1 MWTGQAWF
9 VYWVKWTGFVFDS
22 SVMLFLTRPCCIY
35 STTSSAGS
43 PQDLSHTPRMRTAIC
58 FHWPFVKSTTRKG
71 VWIPR
76 GRPLTLTLNWRKVGE
91 TEHRPVPVV
100 LTVDGVEIMFLFIYY
115 FGVEVVPNNDK
126 IKLEFSVLC
135 RNMKWMFWLSVFVFS
150 PVCMSHYPHNPL
162 LHNSSFFDLDFYR
175 YCCHHFN
182 TLNVSLLSIDTIILP
197 HELSQT
203 CQHQNNFWAQRNQ
216 SADRS
221 NTRVARLLLFSCHGT
236 VSQLFS

>member
-1 MWTGQAWF
+1 MICLLGEVNWFCVWLQCDAVFNLALLYLQYNQFSRLSTGPITYAEDED
-9 VYWVKWTGFVFDS
+9 GN
-22 SVMLFLTRPCCIY
+22 LLP
-35 STTSSAGS
+35 
-43 PQDLSHTPRMRTAIC
+43 LAIC
-58 FHWPFVKSTTRKG
+58 KEYYKKG
-71 VWIPR
+71 SVNPTGEAFDIDAQLET
-76 GRPLTLTLNWRKVGE
+76 GWRDRASPCTSRSDCGWCWNNV
-91 TEHRPVPVV
+91 
-100 LTVDGVEIMFLFIYY
+100 F

-126 IKLEFSVLC
+126 IKLEFNVLC
-135 RNMKWMFWLSVFVFS
+135 RNMKWMFWPSVFVFS

-221 NTRVARLLLFSCHGT
+221 NTRVARLLLFPCHGT